1 VARQG
6 EHELTS
12 RTTFND
18 SGRDSGVETP
28 LAEGGEHSTPC
39 TGGLPAAVATLNR
52 SNPVGASFESRHAER
67 VRREKRNELSRMS
80 RLTVDSGQTLDQAP
94 VETDEPVEPTTNA
107 EVVFKGRNVEIPE
120 HFRIYVSEK
129 LARLERFDRTI
140 YLFDVELNHERNRR
154 QRKSCQRVE
163 ITARGR
169 GPIVRGEACA
179 DSFYAALESAV
190 VKLESRLRRGKDRRK
205 VHYGDKTPVSLAEAT
220 AAGARQAEKAFNTE
234 PAEPHEHDGT
244 ASGHAPG
251 RVVRTKEHQATPMSV
266 DDALYE
272 MELVGHDFFLFY
284 DKHTERPSVVYRRHA
299 YDYGLIRLA

>member
-1 VARQG
+1 
-6 EHELTS
+6 
-12 RTTFND
+12 
-18 SGRDSGVETP
+18 
-28 LAEGGEHSTPC
+28 
-39 TGGLPAAVATLNR
+39 
-52 SNPVGASFESRHAER
+52 
-67 VRREKRNELSRMS
+67 MS
-80 RLTVDSGQTLDQAP
+80 RLTVDSGQILDEAP
-94 VETDEPVEPTTNA
+94 ARTDESVEPTPNA

-120 HFRIYVSEK
+120 HFRTYVSEK
-129 LARLERFDRTI
+129 LVRLERLDRSI

-169 GPIVRGEACA
+169 GPVVRGEACA

-190 VKLESRLRRGKDRRK
+190 VKLEGRLRRGKDRRK

-220 AAGARQAEKAFNTE
+220 AVAQLPDKAFNTD
-234 PAEPHEHDGT
+234 PADAHQHDDQGLDHE
-244 ASGHAPG
+244 PG
-251 RVVRTKEHQATPMSV
+251 RVVRTKDHQATPMTV

-284 DKHTERPSVVYRRHA
+284 DKQTELPSVVYRRHA